1 MEKSPDAVVA
11 HPVPVGREL
20 LRLTWMIGRRLEPAV
35 TVSELPVHQS
45 SKTIGILAITQIV
58 SWGSLYY
65 AFTILAPDIQ
75 RDLALAPE
83 AVFGAF
89 SWALLVAGL
98 AATPVGVLLDRYG
111 GRYVMATGS
120 LLCFLGLAWV
130 SRSNGAASYYLAWTL
145 IGLGM
150 ALTLYEAAF
159 ATINRKFEVGSR
171 RAISTLTL
179 FGGFASTLF
188 WPLTAKLHA
197 TLGWR
202 DTYLLYGVVQVAL
215 CMPLHIWL
223 GADPVRDRHRES
235 SGPRRDH
242 TLAEALRHPAFWALA
257 LAFSAN
263 TFIFS
268 AMAVHLIP
276 LLERLGQSAA
286 TAVLL
291 AALIGPMQVLGRVGE
306 MTLARDTPP
315 QAVGK
320 LTFAILPAA
329 LLVLALFGSRSWA
342 AALFCAL
349 YGLSNGIL
357 TIVRGSIPQALFGR
371 QNYGAI
377 AGAMAGPS
385 LLSKA
390 AGPLLAAAILRMA
403 GGPEVLLFVL
413 LAMSIASFAFYLRA
427 VTGRR
432 QARDV
437 EDFDKTAA

>member
-1 MEKSPDAVVA
+1 
-11 HPVPVGREL
+11 
-20 LRLTWMIGRRLEPAV
+20 
-35 TVSELPVHQS
+35 
-45 SKTIGILAITQIV
+45 
-58 SWGSLYY
+58 
-65 AFTILAPDIQ
+65 
-75 RDLALAPE
+75 
-83 AVFGAF
+83 
-89 SWALLVAGL
+89 
-98 AATPVGVLLDRYG
+98 
-111 GRYVMATGS
+111 
-120 LLCFLGLAWV
+120 
-130 SRSNGAASYYLAWTL
+130 
-145 IGLGM
+145 
-150 ALTLYEAAF
+150 
-159 ATINRKFEVGSR
+159 
-171 RAISTLTL
+171 
-179 FGGFASTLF
+179 LF

-202 DTYLLYGVVQVAL
+202 DTYLLYGGVQAAL
-215 CMPLHIWL
+215 CMPLHLWL
-223 GADPVRDRHRES
+223 GADPARDSRSVSTRAS
-235 SGPRRDH
+235 RDH

-306 MTLARDTPP
+306 RTLARDTPP
-315 QAVGK
+315 QTVGK
-320 LTFAILPAA
+320 LTFAMLPAA
-329 LLVLALFGSRSWA
+329 LLILASCGSRFWS
-342 AALFCAL
+342 AALFCVL

-413 LAMSIASFAFYLRA
+413 LAMSVASFAFYLRA
-427 VTGRR
+427 IIGGR
-432 QARDV
+432 QVQGA